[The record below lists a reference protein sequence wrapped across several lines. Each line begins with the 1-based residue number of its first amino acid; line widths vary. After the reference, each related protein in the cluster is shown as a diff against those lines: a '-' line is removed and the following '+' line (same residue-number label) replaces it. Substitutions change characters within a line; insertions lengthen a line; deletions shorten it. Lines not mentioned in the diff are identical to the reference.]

1 VMSAARRLRWPMG
14 SKVRGV
20 GYTVGAA
27 RRLHHRARS
36 HRRRDGDGG

>member
-1 VMSAARRLRWPMG
+1 MSAARRLRWPMG

-27 RRLHHRARS
+27 RRLHYRARS
-36 HRRRDGDGG
+36 HRRRDGDSG